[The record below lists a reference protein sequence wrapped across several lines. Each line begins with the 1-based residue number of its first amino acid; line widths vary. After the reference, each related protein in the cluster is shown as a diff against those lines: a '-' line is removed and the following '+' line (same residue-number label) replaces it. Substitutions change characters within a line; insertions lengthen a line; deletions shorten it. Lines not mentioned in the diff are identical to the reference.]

1 MKILIVDT
9 KVKQS
14 ITVSDLTEED
24 KTGMHLSLFLSDVLY
39 RLKNRC
45 LYVKPG
51 GTYVE
56 GNFRF
61 VVSRPGQ
68 HPIRRPERWSAVI
81 AAIQCLVD
89 GASSVTLEI
98 VEANREKEGARI

>member
-9 KVKQS
+9 KEKQS

-24 KTGMHLSLFLSDVLY
+24 KSRTHLSFFLSDMTY
-39 RLKNRC
+39 RLMNRC

-61 VVSRPGQ
+61 VVSQPGQ

-81 AAIQCLVD
+81 DALQCLVE

-98 VEANREKEGARI
+98 VEVRNGQTA

>member
-9 KVKQS
+9 KEKQS

-39 RLKNRC
+39 RLMNRC

-61 VVSRPGQ
+61 VVSQPGQ
-68 HPIRRPERWSAVI
+68 LPIIRPERWSAVI
-81 AAIQCLVD
+81 SALRCLVD
-89 GASSVTLEI
+89 GAGASSVTLEI
-98 VEANREKEGARI
+98 VEVRNGQTA